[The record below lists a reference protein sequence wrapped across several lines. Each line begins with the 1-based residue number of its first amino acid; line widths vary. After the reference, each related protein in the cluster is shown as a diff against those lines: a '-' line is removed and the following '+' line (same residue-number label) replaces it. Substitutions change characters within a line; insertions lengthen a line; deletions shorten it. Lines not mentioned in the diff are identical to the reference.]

1 MIEHEKL
8 LFEYNRRASDM
19 LIERIKM
26 NDLNDMIELLV
37 NSSIL
42 QRKLHNKKKHVML
55 DVELSELSEALK
67 NEKEEEEFL

>member
-1 MIEHEKL
+1 MIDHEKL